1 VRRLAVVAAV
11 GSLAVTQAAEAAA
24 PRWQVERLREGTAI
38 VQFEGV
44 RSGVQSRLRGLGLSV
59 RTLDTFRMAAVTGTR
74 TELRRAARLRRVTA
88 AHMNLRL
95 QFFLDKS
102 VPLVYGGTQASAW
115 AAGIDGRGVQVA
127 VVDSGVN
134 GLHPDLAGNVVKN
147 FKVAGPAVAEC
158 PAPCDSDTT
167 SGHGTHVAGIVAGDG
182 TASSGR
188 FTGVAPGADLIGYS
202 VGEGINILFATQ
214 ALEHIYA
221 HPELGI
227 DVVNNSWGSSEGRF
241 DSTNPVNVA
250 TRKLVEQRGVTV
262 VFASGNSG
270 WGSRREEGHEGG
282 SDCSTVA
289 AEGGREPGGGSCTIN
304 PYSVAPWVLS
314 IANTSKDA
322 AGGPGDQTL
331 NWTSSR
337 GDPLPQ
343 VALTG
348 ETIEYEPTLSAP
360 GTNIWAAKD
369 QTSAL
374 SAACGASADPPAC
387 LEEGPEVQAFYV
399 AQTGTSM
406 SAPHVAGAVAVIQSR
421 AATALG
427 RALTPAEVREVLT
440 TTAAPMTKPDLMYNW
455 PCGEQFF
462 VDCGSRLDSDGLVM
476 TGQPYQDWQV
486 GSGALDLKATLARID
501 AMAQPVE
508 PEPGKKPKKP
518 KKPR

>member
-1 VRRLAVVAAV
+1 VA
-11 GSLAVTQAAEAAA
+11 GSLAVAPAAHAAA
-24 PRWQVERLREGTAI
+24 PAWQAERLSEGTAL
-38 VQFEGV
+38 VQFEGD
-44 RSGVQSRLRGLGLSV
+44 RTGVASRLRGLGLGV

-74 TELRRAARLRRVTA
+74 AELQQAARLRQVTA
-88 AHMNLRL
+88 AHMNERL
-95 QFFLDKS
+95 ELFLDES
-102 VPLVYGGTQASAW
+102 VPLIYGGTQAATW

-134 GLHPDLAGNVVKN
+134 GLHPDLTGNVVKN

-182 TASSGR
+182 TASAGR
-188 FTGVAPGADLIGYS
+188 FVGVAPGADLIGYS
-202 VGEGINILFATQ
+202 VGEGINILFAVQ

-227 DVVNNSWGSSEGRF
+227 DVVNNSWGTDQAKF

-250 TRKLVEQRGVTV
+250 TRKLVAERGVSV
-262 VFASGNSG
+262 VFAAGNGG
-270 WGSRREEGHEGG
+270 WGSRREAGHEGA
-282 SDCSTVA
+282 SDCSG
-289 AEGGREPGGGSCTIN
+289 EGSCTIN

-322 AGGPGDQTL
+322 PGGPGDQTL

-337 GDPLPQ
+337 GDPFPQ
-343 VALTG
+343 VAQSG
-348 ETIEYEPTLSAP
+348 ETIAYKPTLSAP

-374 SAACGASADPPAC
+374 SAACGGSADPPAC

-406 SAPHVAGAVAVIQSR
+406 SAPHVAGAIAVLQSK
-421 AATALG
+421 ALAALG
-427 RALTPAEVREVLT
+427 RTLTPAEVRDVLT
-440 TTAAPMTKPDLMYNW
+440 STSAPMTKPDLMYNW

-462 VDCGSRLDSDGLVM
+462 VACGSRLDSNGTVM

-486 GSGALDLKATLARID
+486 GSGALDLAAALARVE
-501 AMAQPVE
+501 AMAAPTE
-508 PEPGKKPKKP
+508 PAPTGKKPKKP
-518 KKPR
+518 KPRG